1 MTELIIAL
9 ENEEIEVEIV
19 RSKRR
24 SMALQIRTDGSV
36 LARVPM
42 RVSDRTIRR
51 FVTSHA
57 RWIEENRSQ
66 MFARR
71 QYLAENPYDIPE
83 WESLTASDKKI
94 AKQKIIERVD
104 YYADCM
110 GIDYG
115 SISMRNQKSRWGN
128 CSSKGN
134 LNFNCL
140 LMLTPP
146 EVLDY
151 VVVHELCHRKEMN
164 HSARFW
170 AEIGR
175 VMPDYEIQRKWL
187 RENGT
192 ALISRLE
199 K

>member
-1 MTELIIAL
+1 MLTELIIAL

-42 RVSDRTIRR
+42 RISDRTIRR

-57 RWIEENRSQ
+57 RWIEENRSR

-71 QYLAENPYDIPE
+71 QHLAENPYDIPA

-115 SISMRNQKSRWGN
+115 SISMRNQKSRWGS

-134 LNFNCL
+134 LNFNYRL
-140 LMLTPP
+140 AYLPQEL
-146 EVLDY
+146 LDY
-151 VVVHELCHRKEMN
+151 VVVHELAHRRHMD
-164 HSARFW
+164 HSKAFW
-170 AEIGR
+170 QEVETNYPAYKDCRRILNDIML
-175 VMPDYEIQRKWL
+175 V
-187 RENGT
+187 
-192 ALISRLE
+192 
-199 K
+199 

>member
-1 MTELIIAL
+1 MPPADV
-9 ENEEIEVEIV
+9 N
-19 RSKRR
+19 
-24 SMALQIRTDGSV
+24 AD
-36 LARVPM
+36 
-42 RVSDRTIRR
+42 IRR
-51 FVTSHA
+51 FVESKSG
-57 RWIEENRSQ
+57 WIEKHLEKRTAAARLPVFTDEQLQVLARQARQTIPERVAHFAPLVGVTYGRITIRSQ
-66 MFARR
+66 HT
-71 QYLAENPYDIPE
+71 L
-83 WESLTASDKKI
+83 W
-94 AKQKIIERVD
+94 
-104 YYADCM
+104 
-110 GIDYG
+110 G
-115 SISMRNQKSRWGN
+115 S
-128 CSSKGN
+128 CSSKGS

-170 AEIGR
+170 AE
-175 VMPDYEIQRKWL
+175 VEHVLPDYEIRRKWL